1 MRKQYFISLGVFL
14 FLILGTLIAVIYA
27 KGYQI
32 DFSKGKPEISGTG
45 LLVVSSTPD
54 GAQVFI
60 DGHLTTATH
69 NTLNLIPGVHDV
81 QIVKDGY
88 FAWEKKI
95 KVQKEVVS
103 TADAFLITK
112 SPKLENITSTGIS
125 NPVVDPSYTRIAFTV
140 ASQSA
145 KKNGIFVLN
154 MQSSPILPLQSASTQ
169 VVDETNGILFSN
181 AAISWSPDGQS
192 LLATISAN
200 TTSPTTYQLDAT
212 QFNNTPKDVTE
223 TLTSVSNDWVKIQT
237 QKDAAKLTG
246 LKPALQ
252 KVLTDNFT
260 ILSWAEDKSKI
271 LYISSTSATLPQII
285 IPPVIGTDS
294 TTEQRTLEKGAT
306 YVYDIKEDRNYKVLS
321 TESTTMLHSI
331 AWMPDSAHLLY
342 VHDKRVEVIEYDA
355 LNRTTVFAGPFVD
368 SFALPWPTGDK
379 FVILTNLGN
388 TDLTPNLYTVGL
400 K

>member
-1 MRKQYFISLGVFL
+1 MTKQYFISLGVFL
-14 FLILGTLIAVIYA
+14 FLILGTFLAVIYG

-69 NTLNLIPGVHDV
+69 NTLNLLPGWHDV

-112 SPKLENITSTGIS
+112 SPKLENITSTGIG
-125 NPVVDPSYTRIAFTV
+125 NPIVDPSYTRIAFTV

-169 VVDETNGILFSN
+169 IVDETTAIPFSN

-192 LLATISAN
+192 LLATISAGTN
-200 TTSPTTYQLDAT
+200 PTTYQLDAT

-223 TLTSVSNDWVKIQT
+223 TLSSLSTDWVKLQS
-237 QKDAAKLTG
+237 QKNAAKLDG
-246 LKPALQ
+246 LKPSVE
-252 KVLTDNFT
+252 KVIANNFA
-260 ILSWAEDKSKI
+260 ILAWSGDETKI
-271 LYISSTSATLPQII
+271 LYIASSSATFPQII
-285 IPPVIGTDS
+285 TPAVIGTDS
-294 TTEQRTLEKGAT
+294 TTEERTLEKGST
-306 YVYDIKEDRNYKVLS
+306 YVYDMKEDRNYKILS
-321 TESTTMLHSI
+321 SDTTNVLHSV
-331 AWMPDSAHLLY
+331 AWMPDSLHLLY
-342 VHDKRVEVIEYDA
+342 VHDKRIEVMEYDGQ
-355 LNRTTVFAGPFVD
+355 NKTTVFAGPFVD